1 MTSTPHSADIPA
13 DPIIDVRGAAFHY
26 EDGTEALSRI
36 DLAVRPGEF
45 LALIGTNGS
54 GKTTLSKCLNGIL
67 KVTSGTVTVDGR
79 RIDRDTRTSELIAS
93 IGYVFQ
99 NPDHQLFNARIQ
111 DEIAYAPRNL
121 GLDADE
127 VDRRVR
133 EAARTAGIG
142 EHLFDEHPFFQPKG
156 MRQRV
161 AIASILS
168 LRPKIIIVDEPTTGQ
183 DYRQSMEVMHFLKDL
198 NEQHGHTIIV
208 ITHDMDIVAEFAHR
222 VVAMTAGR
230 IIIDGPTRDVM
241 SRPED
246 IARADLMPPVI
257 TQLAQSLGDLGVPG
271 DVLDEDELVAA
282 WASLTRREL
291 SA

>member
-1 MTSTPHSADIPA
+1 MTSTPHSTDIPA